1 MRRSASEI
9 LNDLENR
16 VARLERSAVPLQ
28 HMTRPSSNPS
38 EGEQLID
45 LLGGVRYLSRKISI
59 KNPYGVEPVNGVFT
73 IEFGKGIR
81 RPDAPNMFTV
91 EMNSS
96 GNYDMIFYR
105 KMKGQKTLIST
116 QKNVS
121 ANNLKKVML
130 KEIDPPKTKNWTG
143 RW

>member
-1 MRRSASEI
+1 MRRSASEVI
-9 LNDLENR
+9 RSLEMR

-28 HMTRPSSNPS
+28 HMRHPESNLS
-38 EGEQLID
+38 EGEQIVK
-45 LLGGVRYLSRKISI
+45 LLGGVRFLSKKIGL
-59 KNPYGVEPVNGVFT
+59 KNTLNFGWDSMDDGVLT
-73 IEFGKGIR
+73 LEFGKGVR
-81 RPDAPNMFTV
+81 RPDAPNMLTI

-105 KMKGQKTLIST
+105 KMGGQKTLISA

-121 ANNLKKVML
+121 EGNLKRVLL
-130 KEIDPPKTKNWTG
+130 KEIDPPKTK